1 MRPRCSSSTKSQEL
15 VRCGFNPWVL
25 SGMGSDAGL
34 LYLEQN
40 TARRIRVSHG
50 QVLFTLKV
58 KIMLVNERDFT
69 AFRRKLLPYLHLP
82 LWRSTKVYG
91 ADLQEKRNCSAAGL
105 GHRLPALRT
114 S

>member
-1 MRPRCSSSTKSQEL
+1 
-15 VRCGFNPWVL
+15 
-25 SGMGSDAGL
+25 MGSHAGL

-40 TARRIRVSHG
+40 TAQRIPVSHR

-58 KIMLVNERDFT
+58 KIKLVYERDFT
-69 AFRRKLLPYLHLP
+69 AFRKKLLPYLHLS
-82 LWRSTKVYG
+82 LWRSTKVYE

-114 S
+114 C